1 MIKICPECLN
11 VNGSD
16 AVCKTC
22 GFPLDKKV
30 IGKLEDYYFYDAIEL
45 YNLGHHADAENRI
58 REKQKTLQD
67 PKLTLLI
74 EKFEL
79 ANNLIKRAEDSAERS
94 LDQLRLG
101 NFQSA
106 LAEIKSAAG
115 LYVSPRFTEIE
126 QQIQRAQAEKEN
138 RDKAHTLA
146 EDSKQLFASGSP
158 YEAIRTMQEALK
170 LSENKADYKAEYDR
184 QIEATVADVS
194 HQVRAL
200 ITNGDYKGAESTLQ
214 LILPFAAAHPVI
226 LPIVDELNI
235 NLAKQAKK
243 KRTTFAIA
251 AVVISVVVIG
261 TGWYMWQNNQKK
273 NIWQAALTDGSL
285 PALEAFIQNNPDSKY
300 LPDAILKL
308 SELKTFDSSEWVK
321 ANLFVTSS
329 SMQTYLTSVRS
340 IKGLYMDRATAI
352 IDSIDWFA
360 IEKSEDAYQYE
371 NYINTHPTS
380 IYISFARSKI
390 SEQVT
395 GSERD
400 NLMQYIS
407 EYYSTF
413 SNSDFESL
421 MLYFEP
427 ITPVFGSRK
436 NISKADLRVL
446 LESDRKNIESI
457 STTIDPT
464 SFKVKKDNNNSYYL
478 NYYADTYTTR
488 IVSTESI
495 EEEPRSIEFFSNVE
509 WFITLNEDRK
519 ITSYKYNII
528 SEKQIN
534 Q

>member
-11 VNGSD
+11 VNGSG

-22 GFPLDKKV
+22 GFPLEKKI
-30 IGKLEDYYFYDAIEL
+30 IGKFEDYYFYDAIEL

-74 EKFEL
+74 EKFDL

-94 LDQLRLG
+94 LNQLRQG
-101 NFQSA
+101 NFHSA
-106 LAEIKSAAG
+106 LAEIKSATD

-126 QQIQRAQAEKEN
+126 QQIQRAQAEKES

-146 EDSKQLFASGSP
+146 EDSKQLFVSGSP

-170 LSENKADYKAEYDR
+170 LAGNKAEYKAEYDR
-184 QIEATVADVS
+184 QVEATVEDVS
-194 HQVRAL
+194 QQVRVL
-200 ITNGDYKGAESTLQ
+200 LTNGDYKGADSTLQ
-214 LILPFAAAHPVI
+214 LILPFAATHPVI
-226 LPIVDELNI
+226 SSLVLELNV
-235 NLAKQAKK
+235 NLDKQAKK
-243 KRTTFAIA
+243 KRTTFGIA
-251 AVVISVVVIG
+251 AVLISAVVIG
-261 TGWYMWQNNQKK
+261 AGWYIWQNNQKK
-273 NIWQAALTDGSL
+273 NAWETALTDGSL
-285 PALEAFIQNNPDSKY
+285 PVIEAFIQNNPDSKY

-308 SELKTFDSSEWVK
+308 SELKSFDSSEWLK
-321 ANLFVTSS
+321 ANQYITSA
-329 SMQTYLTSVRS
+329 SMQTYLNSVRS

-360 IEKSEDAYQYE
+360 IEKSENAYQYE
-371 NYINTHPTS
+371 NYISTHPNS
-380 IYISFARSKI
+380 QYIPFARGKL

-395 GSERD
+395 ASERD
-400 NLMQYIS
+400 NLMQYVTS
-407 EYYSTF
+407 YYSTF
-413 SNSDFESL
+413 SNGDFESL

-446 LESDRKNIESI
+446 FESDRKSIESI
-457 STTIDPT
+457 SITIDPS
-464 SFKVKKDNNNSYYL
+464 SFKVRKDENNNYFL
-478 NYYADTYTTR
+478 NFYADTYTTR
-488 IVSTESI
+488 IAATEVM
-495 EEEPRSIEFFSNVE
+495 EEESQPVEFFSNVD
-509 WFITLNEDRK
+509 WFITLNKDRK